1 MKKNLLLVAMFVA
14 GALTAAAQGTWTAP
28 AAPGQD
34 PSTLDSGTDVY
45 VYNIEAEAILT
56 RGYNWQTKAIA
67 DQLENG
73 DAAAGAGRQPINIFA
88 DGEKTIKIH
97 IKDRDARRWFAQD
110 PANPEGDASMWTDI
124 WEDQMGDYG
133 RFTYAASA
141 NYPNAYT
148 LTNVGANKL
157 LDVKFLRGG
166 QTTLFNGKGFTD
178 WTFVTPADVEA
189 GKLRAFKARKAMWQ
203 VYKALENAGAV
214 EANAAALA
222 TANEV
227 YTNAEATADE
237 LRAAF
242 RTLFVAVAASIEEP
256 VDASYLFDNPD
267 MAADKNMDAWNWE
280 ADDIAKYGA
289 GEWERWHVPFTA
301 HQTKEVPNGLYDVR
315 FMGMYRLDGGDA
327 TAPKLTVTTQDTY
340 EKNFPLMDD
349 LAAYWNVSNG
359 SDWVNCTGGQR
370 PNQMWTASDALAL
383 DQASAFIDNVKV
395 KEGSMDIKFSVS
407 GGEQWFNWHRVIV
420 TYKGAVGLALY
431 KSLQAKI
438 AEAEALNADVPESF
452 LEVLTAALENAKTL
466 TAASTEEELTA
477 AINAIDEAINTVK
490 NAPTNA
496 NIEILRA
503 TAELAK
509 AEGIDVSVAN
519 NLIENVATATAASL
533 DQALYDLRAARKI
546 KAQGMKDIYT
556 GSKPAAGKVYI
567 FNVGTGLFLGTG
579 SDWNTHAAVDQAGI
593 EVELIDLDPAEEN
606 NFRIKTE
613 RGGGWLNW
621 GGYVD
626 TPYDDIWHFVPV
638 EGKEGVYNIS
648 STGNDGNLLGYDPN
662 GATNGEKYWSTVAID
677 RFGFDN
683 PMNQWKVIT
692 AAERE
697 ALIEKANAAAPVEV
711 SYLIKNASL
720 NRQDGYDMWT
730 KECEGGNGGARVS
743 TLTNNDGNRA
753 ENYGYEYFE
762 PKNFSF
768 TQNLEGLKPG
778 VYEVSVNGFFRNGN
792 GGAQAEAYNNGEE
805 PVQLAYLFAND
816 AKALLPNITSVMSK
830 VPGATDMQYCND
842 GAFPNMPQSALEYF
856 EYGYYKASVEVLVGE
871 DGKLTLGV
879 KKDELQQTGDWTM
892 FDNFRLVYK
901 GQPTEAVTLP
911 KTWNFSNWTA
921 GTIYPSIEVDGLTA
935 VVNNP
940 ENTIDIDA
948 HARSVDGVDYTQRL
962 KLGGTGSENN
972 RVLTFLAPGN
982 FNIEVVL
989 TSASTSRERTLNIA
1003 TGEFSN
1009 VVATMTAAAGEV
1021 TKEMSS
1027 VQAELEEPVYIY
1039 SEKDGINLY
1048 AIYLKPYDET
1058 VTGITEVAAERMDGN
1073 VYNLQG
1079 QKVVA
1084 TKKGLYIVDGKKVIM
1099 K

>member
-1 MKKNLLLVAMFVA
+1 MQKRNLLLTLGLVLSMSMSAQTSPYAGNEVADGDFFIYNVETGLWLQNNEKNTGDWNTRGATGTYGFDFGVKAETGGWRLDPKFGHNHSMNASNFYLDTGDGLTVWTIEPKTVDGVTNAYTIKSGDQVLGLDENDNLAWTTDKSTWQFVTREDRVNY
-14 GALTAAAQGTWTAP
+14 LTANATEANPIDATFFI
-28 AAPGQD
+28 QD
-34 PSTLDSGTDVY
+34 PSFANENDRRSAWQWNRTGGNLDDVRWYWNRRSYAVWNTSNFTLKQTITNLPIGTYKMTFKGFYRDGNRDEVAERRTAGTERLLAKYFINNDKADVMSILDGASETWVEGLFY
-45 VYNIEAEAILT
+45 YPAADAEAPY
-56 RGYNWQTKAIA
+56 GHYPDNA
-67 DQLENG
+67 NG
-73 DAAAGAGRQPINIFA
+73 FNRIF
-88 DGEKTIKIH
+88 
-97 IKDRDARRWFAQD
+97 QD
-110 PANPEGDASMWTDI
+110 
-124 WEDQMGDYG
+124 
-133 RFTYAASA
+133 
-141 NYPNAYT
+141 YPNAYLNKGVTSVVTNGTITLGLEKLEANASDWLSFDDFRLEYLGSEGLDLSTFIDGLQATIDEAEAFDVTTTSDVMAEELKAAIAEAKEALT
-148 LTNVGANKL
+148 LTNPN
-157 LDVKFLRGG
+157 
-166 QTTLFNGKGFTD
+166 
-178 WTFVTPADVEA
+178 EI
-189 GKLRAFKARKAMWQ
+189 
-203 VYKALENAGAV
+203 
-214 EANAAALA
+214 AAASTALSAVLSTVKSVNVVVLRQTIPLA
-222 TANEV
+222 KDEKIATEV
-227 YTNAEATADE
+227 AEDVVVNA
-237 LRAAF
+237 
-242 RTLFVAVAASIEEP
+242 
-256 VDASYLFDNPD
+256 
-267 MAADKNMDAWNWE
+267 K
-280 ADDIAKYGA
+280 
-289 GEWERWHVPFTA
+289 
-301 HQTKEVPNGLYDVR
+301 
-315 FMGMYRLDGGDA
+315 
-327 TAPKLTVTTQDTY
+327 
-340 EKNFPLMDD
+340 
-349 LAAYWNVSNG
+349 
-359 SDWVNCTGGQR
+359 
-370 PNQMWTASDALAL
+370 
-383 DQASAFIDNVKV
+383 DQASV
-395 KEGSMDIKFSVS
+395 
-407 GGEQWFNWHRVIV
+407 
-420 TYKGAVGLALY
+420 
-431 KSLQAKI
+431 
-438 AEAEALNADVPESF
+438 
-452 LEVLTAALENAKTL
+452 
-466 TAASTEEELTA
+466 
-477 AINAIDEAINTVK
+477 
-490 NAPTNA
+490 
-496 NIEILRA
+496 
-503 TAELAK
+503 
-509 AEGIDVSVAN
+509 
-519 NLIENVATATAASL
+519 

-546 KAQGMKDIYT
+546 KAQSLKDIYT

-606 NFRIKTE
+606 NFRIKTD
-613 RGGGWLNW
+613 RGGGWLNY

-626 TPYDDIWHFVPV
+626 TSYDDIWHFVPV

-662 GATNGEKYWSTVAID
+662 GATTGEKYWSTVAID
-677 RFGFDN
+677 RTGLDN

-692 AAERE
+692 PAERE
-697 ALIEKANAAAPVEV
+697 ALLAKANAAAPVEV

-730 KECEGGNGGARVS
+730 KECTGGNGGARVS
-743 TLTNNDGNRA
+743 TITNNNGDRA

-762 PKNFSF
+762 PENFSF

-830 VPGATDMQYCND
+830 VPGATEMQLCND
-842 GAFPNMPQSALEYF
+842 GEFPNMPQSSLEYF
-856 EYGYYKASVEVLVGE
+856 EYGYYKCSVEVLVGE

-879 KKDELQQTGDWTM
+879 KKDERQQMGDWTM

-911 KTWNFSNWTA
+911 KTWNFSNWEA

>member
-1 MKKNLLLVAMFVA
+1 MQKRNLLLTLGLVLSMSMSAQTSPYAGNEVADGDFFIYNVETGLWLQNNEKNTGDWNTRGATGTYGFDFGVKAETGGWRLDPKFGHNHSMNASNFYLDTGDGLTVWTIEPKTVDGVTNAYTIKSGDQVLGLDENDNLAWTTDKSTWQFVTREDRVNY
-14 GALTAAAQGTWTAP
+14 LTANATEANPIDATFFI
-28 AAPGQD
+28 QD
-34 PSTLDSGTDVY
+34 PSFANENDRRSAWQWNRTGGNLDDVRWYWNRRSYAVWNTSNFTLKQTITNLPIGTYKMTFKGFYRDGNRDEVAERRTAGTERLLAKYFINNDKADVMSILDGASETWVEGLFY
-45 VYNIEAEAILT
+45 YPAADAEAPY
-56 RGYNWQTKAIA
+56 GHYPDNA
-67 DQLENG
+67 NG
-73 DAAAGAGRQPINIFA
+73 FNRIF
-88 DGEKTIKIH
+88 
-97 IKDRDARRWFAQD
+97 QD
-110 PANPEGDASMWTDI
+110 
-124 WEDQMGDYG
+124 
-133 RFTYAASA
+133 
-141 NYPNAYT
+141 YPNAYLNKGVTSVVTNGTITLGLEKLEANASDWLSFDDFRLEYLGSEGLDLSTFIDGLQATIDEAEAFDVTTTSDVMAEELKAAIAEAKEALT
-148 LTNVGANKL
+148 LTNPN
-157 LDVKFLRGG
+157 
-166 QTTLFNGKGFTD
+166 
-178 WTFVTPADVEA
+178 EI
-189 GKLRAFKARKAMWQ
+189 
-203 VYKALENAGAV
+203 
-214 EANAAALA
+214 AAASTALSAVLSTVKSVNVVVLRQTIPLA
-222 TANEV
+222 KDEKIATEV
-227 YTNAEATADE
+227 AEDVVVNA
-237 LRAAF
+237 
-242 RTLFVAVAASIEEP
+242 
-256 VDASYLFDNPD
+256 
-267 MAADKNMDAWNWE
+267 K
-280 ADDIAKYGA
+280 
-289 GEWERWHVPFTA
+289 
-301 HQTKEVPNGLYDVR
+301 
-315 FMGMYRLDGGDA
+315 
-327 TAPKLTVTTQDTY
+327 
-340 EKNFPLMDD
+340 
-349 LAAYWNVSNG
+349 
-359 SDWVNCTGGQR
+359 
-370 PNQMWTASDALAL
+370 
-383 DQASAFIDNVKV
+383 DQASV
-395 KEGSMDIKFSVS
+395 
-407 GGEQWFNWHRVIV
+407 
-420 TYKGAVGLALY
+420 
-431 KSLQAKI
+431 
-438 AEAEALNADVPESF
+438 
-452 LEVLTAALENAKTL
+452 
-466 TAASTEEELTA
+466 
-477 AINAIDEAINTVK
+477 
-490 NAPTNA
+490 
-496 NIEILRA
+496 
-503 TAELAK
+503 
-509 AEGIDVSVAN
+509 
-519 NLIENVATATAASL
+519 

-546 KAQGMKDIYT
+546 KAQSLKDIYT

-606 NFRIKTE
+606 NFRIKTD
-613 RGGGWLNW
+613 RGGGWLNY

-626 TPYDDIWHFVPV
+626 TSYDDIWHFVPV

-662 GATNGEKYWSTVAID
+662 GATTGEKYWSTVAID
-677 RFGFDN
+677 RTGLDN

-692 AAERE
+692 PAERE
-697 ALIEKANAAAPVEV
+697 ALLAKANAAAPVEV

-743 TLTNNDGNRA
+743 TITNNNGDRA

-762 PKNFSF
+762 PENFSF

-792 GGAQAEAYNNGEE
+792 GRAQAEAYNNGKE

-830 VPGATDMQYCND
+830 VPGATEMQLCND
-842 GAFPNMPQSALEYF
+842 GEFPNMPQSSLEYF
-856 EYGYYKASVEVLVGE
+856 EYGYYKCSVEVLVGE

-879 KKDELQQTGDWTM
+879 KKDERQQMGDWTM

-911 KTWNFSNWTA
+911 KTWNFSNWEA

>member
-1 MKKNLLLVAMFVA
+1 MQKRNLLLTLGLVLSMSMSAQTSPYAGNEVADGDFFIYNVETGLWLQNNEKNTGDWNTRGATGTYGFDFGVKAETGGWRLDPKFGHNHSMNASNFYLDTGDGLTVWTIEPKTVDGVTNAYTIKSGDQVLGLDENDNLAWTTDKSTWQFVTREDRVNY
-14 GALTAAAQGTWTAP
+14 LTANATEANPIDATFFI
-28 AAPGQD
+28 QD
-34 PSTLDSGTDVY
+34 PSFANENDRRSAWQWNRTGGNLDDVRWYWNRRSYAVWNTSNFTLKQTITNLPIGTYKMTFKGFYRDGNRDEVAERRTAGTERLLAKYFINNDKADVMSILDGASETWVEGLFY
-45 VYNIEAEAILT
+45 YPAADAEAPY
-56 RGYNWQTKAIA
+56 GHYPDNA
-67 DQLENG
+67 NG
-73 DAAAGAGRQPINIFA
+73 FNRIF
-88 DGEKTIKIH
+88 
-97 IKDRDARRWFAQD
+97 QD
-110 PANPEGDASMWTDI
+110 
-124 WEDQMGDYG
+124 
-133 RFTYAASA
+133 
-141 NYPNAYT
+141 YPNAYLNKGVTSVVTNGTITLGLEKLEANASDWLSFDDFRLEYLGSEGLDLSTFIDGLQATIDEAEAFDVTTTSDVMAEELKAAIAEAKEALT
-148 LTNVGANKL
+148 LTNPN
-157 LDVKFLRGG
+157 
-166 QTTLFNGKGFTD
+166 
-178 WTFVTPADVEA
+178 EI
-189 GKLRAFKARKAMWQ
+189 
-203 VYKALENAGAV
+203 
-214 EANAAALA
+214 AAASTALSAVLSTVKSVNVVVLRQTIPLA
-222 TANEV
+222 KDEKIATEV
-227 YTNAEATADE
+227 AEDVVVNA
-237 LRAAF
+237 
-242 RTLFVAVAASIEEP
+242 
-256 VDASYLFDNPD
+256 
-267 MAADKNMDAWNWE
+267 K
-280 ADDIAKYGA
+280 
-289 GEWERWHVPFTA
+289 
-301 HQTKEVPNGLYDVR
+301 
-315 FMGMYRLDGGDA
+315 
-327 TAPKLTVTTQDTY
+327 
-340 EKNFPLMDD
+340 
-349 LAAYWNVSNG
+349 
-359 SDWVNCTGGQR
+359 
-370 PNQMWTASDALAL
+370 
-383 DQASAFIDNVKV
+383 DQASV
-395 KEGSMDIKFSVS
+395 
-407 GGEQWFNWHRVIV
+407 
-420 TYKGAVGLALY
+420 
-431 KSLQAKI
+431 
-438 AEAEALNADVPESF
+438 
-452 LEVLTAALENAKTL
+452 
-466 TAASTEEELTA
+466 
-477 AINAIDEAINTVK
+477 
-490 NAPTNA
+490 
-496 NIEILRA
+496 
-503 TAELAK
+503 
-509 AEGIDVSVAN
+509 
-519 NLIENVATATAASL
+519 

-546 KAQGMKDIYT
+546 KAQSLKDIYT

-606 NFRIKTE
+606 NFRIKTD
-613 RGGGWLNW
+613 RGGGWLNY

-626 TPYDDIWHFVPV
+626 TSYDDIWHFVPV

-662 GATNGEKYWSTVAID
+662 GATTGEKYWSTVAID
-677 RFGFDN
+677 RTGLDN

-692 AAERE
+692 PAERE
-697 ALIEKANAAAPVEV
+697 ALLAKANAAAPVEV

-743 TLTNNDGNRA
+743 TITNNNGDRA

-762 PKNFSF
+762 PENFSF

-830 VPGATDMQYCND
+830 VPGATEMQLCND
-842 GAFPNMPQSALEYF
+842 GEFPNMPQSSLEYF
-856 EYGYYKASVEVLVGE
+856 EYGYYKCSVEVLVGE

-879 KKDELQQTGDWTM
+879 KKDERQQMGDWTM

-911 KTWNFSNWTA
+911 KTWNFSNWEA